1 MKDLVL
7 IVAFD
12 IEGIQIGY
20 WSKQQF
26 RRYKSYNNV
35 ATVHEYTI
43 DTENLTVTK
52 RTWVKD
58 IHGQLHEATG
68 IKPVV

>member
-1 MKDLVL
+1 MKDLVI

-20 WSKQQF
+20 WSKWQF

-35 ATVHEYTI
+35 ATVHQYTI
-43 DTENLTVTK
+43 DPETLITTRK
-52 RTWVKD
+52 TWVKD
-58 IHGQLHEATG
+58 IHGQLREVTS